1 MAACAPR
8 TKERYLE
15 RFDAFIT
22 EVSQNHRT
30 FSERDWERKTA
41 QFERFSGEWF
51 DRFRDDFTLREIAS
65 IRVKQVRWH
74 YFRRLNQAP
83 SLLEGLNVR
92 ELTRQVQSFISKNN
106 IDDLLQL
113 YEEAVRTGRE
123 AQDAINEI
131 LRELQIDINSL
142 R

>member
-1 MAACAPR
+1 M
-8 TKERYLE
+8 
-15 RFDAFIT
+15 
-22 EVSQNHRT
+22 
-30 FSERDWERKTA
+30 
-41 QFERFSGEWF
+41 
-51 DRFRDDFTLREIAS
+51 
-65 IRVKQVRWH
+65 
-74 YFRRLNQAP
+74 
-83 SLLEGLNVR
+83 R